1 MLHMKQKWHYNDRG
15 KIRNDKK
22 AAMLKTSIK
31 KTGDAVLAPLGK

>member
-1 MLHMKQKWHYNDRG
+1 MLHTKQEWHYNDR
-15 KIRNDKK
+15 K